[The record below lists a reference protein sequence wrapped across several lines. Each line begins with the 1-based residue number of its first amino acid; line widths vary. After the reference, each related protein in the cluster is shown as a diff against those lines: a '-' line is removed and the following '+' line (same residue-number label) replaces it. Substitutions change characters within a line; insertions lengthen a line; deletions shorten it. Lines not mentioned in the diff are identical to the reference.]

1 MASITAIASIRKIQG
16 RTHIGESRYSVTYLR
31 LSLKRQTYNTNIYL
45 KITGRGDIISKYMNR
60 WPSGTKIT
68 SKHRNRAIKQV
79 MSRSITTL

>member
-31 LSLKRQTYNTNIYL
+31 FSLKRHTYSTIMYL
-45 KITGRGDIISKYMNR
+45 KMTGKGDMISKYMNR

-79 MSRSITTL
+79 IIRSITTL